1 MSNDCDGVW
10 VWDLLPLAL
19 KAWPSRR
26 IKTEVPPGGQVKLSE
41 RKSPRVTGP
50 WAGNGGGGYLTL
62 TRKGYRP
69 TADDLAILRRA
80 FPDADPEQPSWP
92 TIRGKLVLA
101 NLPAPFDT
109 PDNLAKL
116 SPPELLG
123 ALEKVLS
130 DDQAPAECSG
140 AADADAL
147 PERVTAARDQYLQAC
162 ESLGKD
168 SPADREAYNLLTR
181 TYHLAGQA
189 SPLPA
194 FSTWTSY
201 LRQWRRATGQQ
212 KSKSRGT
219 RQAEAGSLK
228 RKGGS
233 VMSVSRPD
241 GASGSIVSEHDMH
254 EALNSDND

>member
-1 MSNDCDGVW
+1 MPNDCDGVW
-10 VWDLLPLAL
+10 VWDLLPLAP

-26 IKTEVPPGGQVKLSE
+26 IKTDVPPGGELKLSE
-41 RKSPRVTGP
+41 RKSPRATGP
-50 WAGNGGGGYLTL
+50 WAGKGGGGYLTL

-92 TIRGKLVLA
+92 NIRGKLLLA

-130 DDQAPAECSG
+130 DDQAPAEHSG
-140 AADADAL
+140 AADADEL
-147 PERVTAARDQYLQAC
+147 PERVKTARDQYTQAC

-168 SPADREAYNLLTR
+168 SPTDREVYDLLTR
-181 TYHLAGQA
+181 TYHRAGQV

-194 FSTWTSY
+194 FGTWTSY
-201 LRQWRRATGQQ
+201 LRQWRRTTGRQ
-212 KSKSRGT
+212 KSKSRGI

-228 RKGGS
+228 RKNGS
-233 VMSVSRPD
+233 VMSVSRPA
-241 GASGSIVSEHDMH
+241 GASRSIVSEHDMR
-254 EALNSDND
+254 